1 MKSDVYIFFLHKTVI
16 MTFNLDHI
24 NFLFQLR
31 ELNENVKIFELI
43 ILSNTNTH
51 TRKDQMIRHK
61 QKSEI
66 IIRLIK
72 SNKRGKTVLLY
83 NVKL

>member
-1 MKSDVYIFFLHKTVI
+1 